1 AWRSRASAPFRAGSR
16 ASRSSTR
23 RASRCRSAAASTTSR
38 SDDRAPAHAGVRL
51 RRGAGARRAGNL
63 RHAGRLGSG
72 MAPRR
77 RPSGGHFS
85 ADRGAVS
92 PRRMG
97 LRRDRAP
104 PRRARPRLDGVGR
117 DRRLPPRGGAAS
129 ERPPMAGCRVRPVPR
144 LRHRQAAADP
154 LDRAALAGRLR
165 RDVRRPGGGR
175 LHAAGAGTRSA
186 SLLLMDE
193 LARKLGARLKRG
205 NETLATAESCTGGWA
220 AQVVTS
226 VAGSSAWFERGFV
239 TYSNAA
245 KQELLGV
252 RTETLRAHG
261 AVSEETAREMARGAL
276 ERSRATVAVSITGV
290 AGPAGG
296 TPEKPVGTVCFAWAR
311 GGAVRSETR
320 QFGGDRESIRRQSV
334 ILALEGVMRALDGG

>member
-1 AWRSRASAPFRAGSR
+1 
-16 ASRSSTR
+16 
-23 RASRCRSAAASTTSR
+23 
-38 SDDRAPAHAGVRL
+38 
-51 RRGAGARRAGNL
+51 
-63 RHAGRLGSG
+63 
-72 MAPRR
+72 
-77 RPSGGHFS
+77 
-85 ADRGAVS
+85 
-92 PRRMG
+92 
-97 LRRDRAP
+97 
-104 PRRARPRLDGVGR
+104 
-117 DRRLPPRGGAAS
+117 
-129 ERPPMAGCRVRPVPR
+129 
-144 LRHRQAAADP
+144 
-154 LDRAALAGRLR
+154 
-165 RDVRRPGGGR
+165 
-175 LHAAGAGTRSA
+175 
-186 SLLLMDE
+186 MDE

-226 VAGSSAWFERGFV
+226 AAGSSAWFERGFV

-296 TPEKPVGTVCFAWAR
+296 TAEKPVGTVCFAWAR

-320 QFGGDRESIRRQSV
+320 RFAGDRESIRRQSV

>member
-1 AWRSRASAPFRAGSR
+1 
-16 ASRSSTR
+16 
-23 RASRCRSAAASTTSR
+23 
-38 SDDRAPAHAGVRL
+38 
-51 RRGAGARRAGNL
+51 
-63 RHAGRLGSG
+63 
-72 MAPRR
+72 
-77 RPSGGHFS
+77 
-85 ADRGAVS
+85 
-92 PRRMG
+92 
-97 LRRDRAP
+97 
-104 PRRARPRLDGVGR
+104 
-117 DRRLPPRGGAAS
+117 
-129 ERPPMAGCRVRPVPR
+129 
-144 LRHRQAAADP
+144 
-154 LDRAALAGRLR
+154 
-165 RDVRRPGGGR
+165 
-175 LHAAGAGTRSA
+175 
-186 SLLLMDE
+186 MDE